1 MTSLFSATGATERAS
16 VQIRSTIYQ
25 IAAYHVMLLTVLNID
40 YKLKKMKDNKNE
52 FDKLTAC
59 THFLEFESQWRLLKR
74 RKVRNRNELK
84 MEG

>member
-1 MTSLFSATGATERAS
+1 
-16 VQIRSTIYQ
+16 
-25 IAAYHVMLLTVLNID
+25 MLLTFLNID

-52 FDKLTAC
+52 FDTLTAC
-59 THFLEFESQWRLLKR
+59 TNFLEFESQWRLLLKR

>member
-1 MTSLFSATGATERAS
+1 
-16 VQIRSTIYQ
+16 
-25 IAAYHVMLLTVLNID
+25 MLLTFLKID

-52 FDKLTAC
+52 FDTLTAC
-59 THFLEFESQWRLLKR
+59 TNFLEFESQWRLLLKR

>member
-1 MTSLFSATGATERAS
+1 
-16 VQIRSTIYQ
+16 
-25 IAAYHVMLLTVLNID
+25 MLLTVLNID

-52 FDKLTAC
+52 FDTLTAC
-59 THFLEFESQWRLLKR
+59 TNFLEFESQWRLLKR